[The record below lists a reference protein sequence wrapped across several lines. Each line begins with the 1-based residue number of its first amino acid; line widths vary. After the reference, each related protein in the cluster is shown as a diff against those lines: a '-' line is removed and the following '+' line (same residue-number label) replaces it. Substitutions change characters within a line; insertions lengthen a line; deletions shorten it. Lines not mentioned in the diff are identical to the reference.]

1 MRGQDVLANAF
12 SFAGECRL
20 ALVCVVSVK
29 HGPVTMHEKVP
40 KHSQLC
46 SEACAVQGR
55 RGVPSRSALS
65 HAQDGSLSTHTG
77 FSERRVNEFH

>member
-46 SEACAVQGR
+46 SEACAVQGQE
-55 RGVPSRSALS
+55 RSSVTFSAVSCTGRLS
-65 HAQDGSLSTHTG
+65 QHSHGLLRAPC
-77 FSERRVNEFH
+77 